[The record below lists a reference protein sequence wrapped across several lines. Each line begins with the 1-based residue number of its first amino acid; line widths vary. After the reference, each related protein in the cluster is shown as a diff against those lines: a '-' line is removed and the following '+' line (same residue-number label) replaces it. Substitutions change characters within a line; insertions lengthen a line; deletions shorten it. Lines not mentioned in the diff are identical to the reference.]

1 MINGVLRLGF
11 LYSAKN
17 PALKTAIN
25 HALRFALMMIMI
37 SLVVVNDMEVE
48 TEVLY
53 L

>member
-17 PALKTAIN
+17 PTLTVN

-37 SLVVVNDMEVE
+37 SLVVVNDMEVD